1 MDIRLM
7 GRTFLLSMLHLS
19 LCWLV
24 SRGQRLPNDSLQRF
38 YEYSLNNNV
47 AKGSDF
53 LR

>member
-1 MDIRLM
+1 V
-7 GRTFLLSMLHLS
+7 
-19 LCWLV
+19 V
-24 SRGQRLPNDSLQRF
+24 SVCQTADSVQRF